1 MSSGAAA
8 GPLVGVS
15 EEDSVDL
22 LFHGQAFNLAATV
35 VDPSTAPPGSTAS
48 AYAGTEPMLA
58 IDLEELSTGSL
69 WHAEYSASYIE
80 SITSKTGSFKRF
92 PVLVKMLLTAMR
104 HQTDSVALDLL
115 TYSDLELLKSRKMG
129 QPAPSSSLAGGSKGG
144 SGGGGGNNKR
154 YLILTYVVEFDRVHY
169 PLPLQPLE
177 APTVASLQ
185 RQIRRLRS
193 EVANFRMLS
202 GLQPNNT
209 AALAPSGLPTASQA
223 LLVSSVSGM
232 QKELVML
239 RDRLQDVTQSE
250 RSLSDALRD
259 ANTRLK
265 AATEAAAAGDAALEK
280 LRAASRAEVKRL
292 RGEVADLRERVM
304 VAEASAASAAQQQQ
318 QQSSSSSSSSSA
330 GAGGADGQPRKEG
343 EVLAILRETNEV
355 S

>member
-1 MSSGAAA
+1 MAAMG
-8 GPLVGVS
+8 GPLGVT

-22 LFHGQAFNLAATV
+22 LFHGQAYNLAATV
-35 VDPSTAPPGSTAS
+35 IDPAAAGSAS
-48 AYAGTEPMLA
+48 AAGYAGTEPMLA
-58 IDLEELSTGSL
+58 IDLEELSTGAL

-129 QPAPSSSLAGGSKGG
+129 AGSTAGGSKPAGG
-144 SGGGGGNNKR
+144 SGGAGGGNNKR

-193 EVANFRMLS
+193 EVANFRALS

-239 RDRLQDVTQSE
+239 RERLADVTSSE
-250 RSLSDALRD
+250 RSLGDALRD

-265 AATEAAAAGDAALEK
+265 AATDAAAAGDAALEK

-292 RGEVADLRERVM
+292 RAEVADLRERVM
-304 VAEASAASAAQQQQ
+304 VAEASAATAAQQQAQ
-318 QQSSSSSSSSSA
+318 QAQQHAQDGKADGS
-330 GAGGADGQPRKEG
+330 GAGGPRKEG

-355 S
+355 SPPYARR